1 MSKVDVKIGADS
13 ISSSDEILVPS
24 RLADV
29 TLAFMEENDAAV
41 PEITPEQE
49 KIKEK
54 AFLTIFTFVSA
65 INLLLYM
72 DKATLS
78 YDSILGFFED
88 TGLTQNTYNT
98 VNTLF
103 YVGFA
108 IGQFPGQYLAQ
119 KLPLGKFL
127 GGLLAT
133 WTILIFLSCTAYNF
147 SGVVALRFS
156 WG

>member
-49 KIKEK
+49 KKLK
-54 AFLTIFTFVSA
+54 RKLFLTIFTFVSA

-103 YVGFA
+103 TLVLQSANFLDNTWLKSYHLGNSWVGCWPH
-108 IGQFPGQYLAQ
+108 GLYL
-119 KLPLGKFL
+119 
-127 GGLLAT
+127 
-133 WTILIFLSCTAYNF
+133 F
-147 SGVVALRFS
+147 S
-156 WG
+156 

>member
-1 MSKVDVKIGADS
+1 
-13 ISSSDEILVPS
+13 
-24 RLADV
+24 
-29 TLAFMEENDAAV
+29 
-41 PEITPEQE
+41 
-49 KIKEK
+49 
-54 AFLTIFTFVSA
+54 
-65 INLLLYM
+65 M

-147 SGVVALRFS
+147 SGVVALRFFLGLTES
-156 WG
+156 VVIPILITTMGMFFDASERAAAQPFSLQHVWGLQFQLGLLLMVFFI

>member
-49 KIKEK
+49 KKLK
-54 AFLTIFTFVSA
+54 RKLFLTIFTFVSA

-147 SGVVALRFS
+147 PVSLR
-156 WG
+156 